1 MNKDHKP
8 FVTKAT
14 SQRKAIAAETLTA
27 ADLQADL
34 SASKTR
40 LKHLRGELAET
51 EAEAAEAGLSVA
63 DLHEAVDEKMK

>member
-1 MNKDHKP
+1 MKAHHKA

-14 SQRKAIAAETLTA
+14 AARKSIKDETLIA
-27 ADLQADL
+27 ADLQSDL

-40 LKHLRGELAET
+40 LKHLRGELSEI

-63 DLHEAVDEKMK
+63 DLHSEVDKKMG